1 MDNNFPDLNNPPP
14 EIYAAAEA
22 GELVI
27 FVGAGISL
35 LVGFPS
41 WDEFADEVI
50 KQLVPDIMDYHE
62 LSQIK
67 TLSDPKKRLSIAK
80 IVAQEN
86 RRRLKYKDIFTKD
99 LPTENHVYSHLN
111 RFDCVFVTTNYDKS
125 LAPESRKVEPESNWR
140 FNKRKDLLKEK
151 LDNNGNVIH
160 LHGSID
166 DEDEMVI
173 TTSDY
178 LACYS
183 SLEVIT
189 LLTYLFKH
197 KTVLFIGYR
206 LEEIEILEYILRQGN
221 VGNNSFATGDRLNR
235 FMLQGFFNADVS
247 LFNKLH
253 EYYRS
258 TFGVELMGFSRDLND
273 YHQQA
278 DILANWVTKLDFQRL
293 TLTDQAIAL
302 RGEING

>member
-1 MDNNFPDLNNPPP
+1 MDEIFPDLSNPPTRL
-14 EIYAAAEA
+14 YTATEA

-50 KQLVPDIMDYHE
+50 KQLVPDIIDYYE

-67 TLSDPKKRLSIAK
+67 TLSDPRKRLSIAK
-80 IVAQEN
+80 IVAKDN
-86 RRRLKYKDIFTKD
+86 KRRLNYKDIFSKA
-99 LPTENHVYSHLN
+99 LPLGNHVYAHLN
-111 RFDCVFVTTNYDKS
+111 RYDCVFVTTNYDKS
-125 LAPESRKVEPESNWR
+125 LAPESRKAEPESNWR
-140 FNKRKDLLKEK
+140 FCKREDLLGEK

-166 DEDEMVI
+166 NEEEMVI

-183 SLEVIT
+183 SPEVIT
-189 LLTYLFKH
+189 FLTYLFKH
-197 KTVLFIGYR
+197 KTVLFMGYR
-206 LEEIEILEYILRQGN
+206 LEEIEILEYILRQGKA
-221 VGNNSFATGDRLNR
+221 GNMNPATGDRLKR
-235 FMLQGFFNADVS
+235 FMLQGFFNAEVA
-247 LFNKLH
+247 LFNKLR
-253 EYYRS
+253 EYYRD
-258 TFGVELMGFSRDLND
+258 TFGVELLGFSKDRND
-273 YHQQA
+273 YHQQE
-278 DILANWVTKLDFQRL
+278 DILANWVTKLDFERL
-293 TLTDQAIAL
+293 TLVDQAMAL